1 MMANEKPG
9 GHGERSV
16 AVGVLDMA
24 MWDAVAKAKRVPLW
38 KLLADRYNGGQ
49 YDDKAWVYAAG
60 GYYYPGKDLE
70 ALQDEMKHYL
80 GLGYSCVKM
89 KVGGV
94 PLAEDL
100 ERIEAVLK
108 IVGSG
113 ERLAVDV
120 NGKFDLTTAIE
131 FGKAIQG
138 YGLRWYEEPLDPL
151 DYLAHAALA
160 TEYSQPLAT
169 GENLF
174 SMQDARNLIRHGGLR
189 PDRDILQFD
198 PALSYGL
205 VEYLRTIEM
214 LKANGWSPRRCVP
227 HGGHQFALNIAVGL
241 QCGGNESYPQV
252 FAPFGGFA
260 DDCPVVD
267 GRVALPDAPGIGFER
282 KADLWAV
289 MKEVA

>member
-1 MMANEKPG
+1 
-9 GHGERSV
+9 
-16 AVGVLDMA
+16 
-24 MWDAVAKAKRVPLW
+24 
-38 KLLADRYNGGQ
+38 
-49 YDDKAWVYAAG
+49 
-60 GYYYPGKDLE
+60 
-70 ALQDEMKHYL
+70 MKHYL

-108 IVGSG
+108 IVGAG
-113 ERLAVDV
+113 ERLGGDV
-120 NGKFDLTTAIE
+120 NGKSELIAAIE

-160 TEYSQPLAT
+160 TEYGQPVAN
-169 GENLF
+169 GEELF
-174 SMQDARNLIRHGGLR
+174 SMHEPRNPIRHGGLR

-214 LKANGWSPRRCVP
+214 LRAHGWAARRRAA
-227 HGGHQFALNIAVGL
+227 HRGAHSAL
-241 QCGGNESYPQV
+241 
-252 FAPFGGFA
+252 
-260 DDCPVVD
+260 
-267 GRVALPDAPGIGFER
+267 
-282 KADLWAV
+282 
-289 MKEVA
+289 

>member
-1 MMANEKPG
+1 
-9 GHGERSV
+9 
-16 AVGVLDMA
+16 
-24 MWDAVAKAKRVPLW
+24 
-38 KLLADRYNGGQ
+38 
-49 YDDKAWVYAAG
+49 
-60 GYYYPGKDLE
+60 
-70 ALQDEMKHYL
+70 MKHYL
-80 GLGYSCVKM
+80 DLGYSCVKM

-100 ERIEAVLK
+100 KRIEAVLK

-131 FGKAIQG
+131 FGKAIER

-205 VEYLRTIEM
+205 VEYLRTTRHAEGQR
-214 LKANGWSPRRCVP
+214 LVAAALRAAWRPPVRAQHRRRPAMRRQRILPAGLRAVRRLRRRLP
-227 HGGHQFALNIAVGL
+227 GGRRPGRPCPTRPASASSARPT
-241 QCGGNESYPQV
+241 CG
-252 FAPFGGFA
+252 
-260 DDCPVVD
+260 
-267 GRVALPDAPGIGFER
+267 R
-282 KADLWAV
+282 
-289 MKEVA
+289 